1 VPPVHAVH
9 KAVARTLL
17 KHPVPS
23 LTSFALAVLVRP
35 A

>member
-1 VPPVHAVH
+1 VDAPERA
-9 KAVARTLL
+9 KTDFLL

-23 LTSFALAVLVRP
+23 LTSFAVVVLRKP